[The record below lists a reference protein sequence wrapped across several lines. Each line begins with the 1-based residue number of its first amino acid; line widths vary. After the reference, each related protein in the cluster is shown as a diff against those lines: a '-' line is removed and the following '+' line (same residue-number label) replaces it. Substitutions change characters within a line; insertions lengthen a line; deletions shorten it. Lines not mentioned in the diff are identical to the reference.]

1 LLLSLISEKTATSFV
16 VPRGPFIRNMRINK
30 TVFVLCFTLL
40 SVFFATVNHAAVG
53 ESKAAAASEEGKL
66 PSDMHD
72 LLLQLERQVSDFN
85 SLKTDFTQEKDLA
98 VFRNKIVMKG
108 RIYLQKP
115 GIVAWH
121 VDEPLKYSVLITDKL
136 IRQWDEDTN
145 QVQEIPLAKNPMFRV
160 VIDQL
165 TAWFSGRYVQLLD
178 DYTVSAKKTHPLEIE
193 FVPRE
198 TSNVK
203 KIIKTITITFRE
215 DRKYLQKVR
224 FDEVGGDSTT
234 ITFTNTLFNAPIKDS
249 DLEVKGRV

>member
-1 LLLSLISEKTATSFV
+1 MRTCKKAIFLIL
-16 VPRGPFIRNMRINK
+16 I
-30 TVFVLCFTLL
+30 LL
-40 SVFFATVNHAAVG
+40 SVFIAPVHNTAGG
-53 ESKAAAASEEGKL
+53 ELKGGAAASEEGKP

-72 LLLQLERQVSDFN
+72 LLLQLEQQVSDFKT
-85 SLKTDFTQEKDLA
+85 LKTDFTQEKDLA
-98 VFRNKIVMKG
+98 VFQNKIIIKG

-145 QVQEIPLAKNPMFRV
+145 QVQEIPLSKNPMFRV

-165 TAWFSGRYVQLLD
+165 TAWFSGRYVQLMD
-178 DYTVSAKKTHPLEIE
+178 DYTVSARKTHPLEIE
-193 FVPRE
+193 FIPRE

-203 KIIKTITITFRE
+203 KIIKAITITFRE

-224 FDEVGGDSTT
+224 FDEVSGDSTT
-234 ITFTNTLFNAPIKDS
+234 ITFSNTEFNVPIKDS